1 MIRNFMLVQDLN
13 DGEIFVE
20 EYKTSAEVIN
30 SAANFYALDD
40 SSVEYK
46 VMKIVRKGREIEY
59 AGWKPNMVF
68 DFLDVISGKIVAS
81 THRMEWDH

>member
-20 EYKTSAEVIN
+20 GYETSAGVIN
-30 SAANFYALDD
+30 AAANFYAFDD

-59 AGWKPNMVF
+59 AGWKPDMVF
-68 DFLDVISGKIVAS
+68 DFLDVVSGEVVAS
-81 THRMEWDH
+81 TQHMEWDH